1 MIRLTFLARLAAVS
15 ATATLVLASC
25 GQATDSNAGET
36 PAPDTAD
43 TTTADTNT
51 ATSPTDETASSDAPE
66 PTGDGVLH
74 IGTFLPQTGDL
85 AYLGPPEFAGV
96 DLAIKEI
103 NEAGG
108 VLGKPVEQTKGDS
121 GDLTPDIGGEQ
132 VDKLLNAGSD
142 VILGAASSSVSL
154 SVIDKVIG
162 ADKVMFSPANTSPAF
177 DTYDDK
183 DLYFRTSPSDVFQG
197 EVLANLMVEDD
208 YNNVAI
214 LARQDSYG
222 EGLANRLQEVLKEK
236 GATIASYELY
246 SADATNYTAE
256 VNKIAASNPDAI
268 ALIAFEE
275 TTKIVPQ
282 LIAKGVGP
290 QDVGMYFVDG
300 NTADYGDQDF
310 DLEGVKATFPA
321 AAEVPTEFNKKL
333 DDIWAPKKLKDYTYG
348 AQSYD
353 AVMLTALA
361 AEAAGDDDAL
371 ALSKELINVSLD
383 GTACTTYA
391 DCLALV
397 QDGEDIDYDGIS
409 GPVDLNDTGSVGKA
423 TIGIQLYGADN
434 NYKQIDSVSGIIE

>member
-1 MIRLTFLARLAAVS
+1 MIRTARMAAVAA
-15 ATATLVLASC
+15 ATALVLASC
-25 GQATDSNAGET
+25 AQDDEPATTEPADSSESSAEEPTEGGESSAEESSEP
-36 PAPDTAD
+36 PAA
-43 TTTADTNT
+43 
-51 ATSPTDETASSDAPE
+51 E

-85 AYLGPPEFAGV
+85 AFLGPPEFAGV

-108 VLGKPVEQTKGDS
+108 VLGKPVEQTTGDS

-132 VDKLLNAGSD
+132 VDKLLNAGAD

-154 SVIDKVIG
+154 SVIDKIIG

-177 DTYDDK
+177 DIYKDK

-197 EVLANLMVEDD
+197 EVLANLVVEDGYD
-208 YNNVAI
+208 NVAI

-222 EGLANRLQEVLKEK
+222 EGLANWLQEVLEEK
-236 GATIASYELY
+236 GATVAAYELY

-256 VNKIAASNPDAI
+256 VNKIAASKPDAI

-290 QDVGMYFVDG
+290 QDVGTYFVDG
-300 NTADYGDQDF
+300 NTFDYGREDF
-310 DLEGVKATFPA
+310 DLEDVKATFPA

-333 DDIWAPKKLKDYTYG
+333 DAIWAPKKLTDYTYG

-353 AVMLTALA
+353 AIMLIALA
-361 AEAAGDDDAL
+361 AEAAGDDDGL
-371 ALSKELINVSLD
+371 ALSKEIINVSRE

-391 DCLALV
+391 ECLALV
-397 QDGEDIDYDGIS
+397 QDGEDVNYEGIS

>member
-1 MIRLTFLARLAAVS
+1 MIRPIRAARLAAVS
-15 ATATLVLASC
+15 ATAALVLASC
-25 GQATDSNAGET
+25 GQDADSPDAADTPASET
-36 PAPDTAD
+36 PTEDTE
-43 TTTADTNT
+43 
-51 ATSPTDETASSDAPE
+51 SPAAQ

-74 IGTFLPQTGDL
+74 IGAFLPQTGDL

-132 VDKLLNAGSD
+132 VDKLLNAGAD

-154 SVIDKVIG
+154 SVIDKVVG
-162 ADKVMFSPANTSPAF
+162 AEKVMFSPANTSPAF

-197 EVLANLMVEDD
+197 EVLANLMIEDGYD
-208 YNNVAI
+208 NVAI
-214 LARQDSYG
+214 MARQDSYG
-222 EGLANRLQEVLKEK
+222 EGLANRLQEVLEEK
-236 GATIASYELY
+236 GATVAAYELY
-246 SADATNYTAE
+246 SADATNFTAE
-256 VNKIAASNPDAI
+256 VNKVAASKPDAL

-275 TTKIVPQ
+275 TTKIIPQ

-290 QDVGMYFVDG
+290 QDVQTYFVDG
-300 NTADYGDQDF
+300 NTADYSNEDF
-310 DLEGVKATFPA
+310 ELEGVKATFPA

-333 DDIWAPKKLKDYTYG
+333 DAIWAPKKLDDYTYG

-353 AVMLTALA
+353 AVMLIALA

-371 ALSKELINVSLD
+371 ALSKEIINVSRE

-391 DCLALV
+391 ECLELV
-397 QDGEDIDYDGIS
+397 QNGEDVDYNGIS
-409 GPVDLNDTGSVGKA
+409 GPVDLNDTGSVSKA
-423 TIGIQLYGADN
+423 TIGIQLYDAKN
-434 NYKQIDSVSGIIE
+434 TYKQVDSVSGVIE

>member
-1 MIRLTFLARLAAVS
+1 MIRLTRTARLATVS
-15 ATATLVLASC
+15 AAAALVLASC
-25 GQATDSNAGET
+25 AQDEDGGNAAG
-36 PAPDTAD
+36 A
-43 TTTADTNT
+43 
-51 ATSPTDETASSDAPE
+51 TDETTTETTTEETPTEETESSPAAE

-103 NEAGG
+103 NAAGG
-108 VLGKPVEQTKGDS
+108 VLGKPVEQTRGDS

-132 VDKLLNAGSD
+132 VDKLLNAGAD

-154 SVIDKVIG
+154 SVIDKIIG

-197 EVLANLMVEDD
+197 EVLANLIVKDD
-208 YNNVAI
+208 YNSVAI

-222 EGLANRLQEVLKEK
+222 EGLANRLQEVLEEK
-236 GATIASYELY
+236 GATVAAYQLY

-256 VNKIAASNPDAI
+256 VNKIAASNPDAL

-290 QDVGMYFVDG
+290 QDVQTYFVDG
-300 NTADYGDQDF
+300 NTADYGGEDF

-333 DDIWAPKKLKDYTYG
+333 DAIWAPKKLDDYTYG

-361 AEAAGDDDAL
+361 AEAAGDDDGL
-371 ALSKELINVSLD
+371 ALSKEIINVSRE

-391 DCLALV
+391 ECLALV
-397 QDGEDIDYDGIS
+397 QDGEDVNYEGVS

-423 TIGIQLYGADN
+423 TIGIQLYGPN
-434 NYKQIDSVSGIIE
+434 NDYKQIDSVSGIVE